1 MIDMSALVASSG
13 CVESRGNIY
22 LRRAA
27 YAILGGLVV
36 FDALNFLQVVP
47 YQVEFTLFGRIV
59 STGGAFLALVIA
71 DALFKKHIGRALP
84 GIVWASFALI
94 IVGDFFGDVF
104 HFYGSWDRY
113 DQAIHFLS
121 GPFLVAPL
129 IALLVMIKNAKQWRV
144 PDGILYLLALGINV
158 TIAVLYE
165 VEEYLEDFFT
175 LSQRLGD
182 GPDTANDLMVNL
194 IGGVGCILAVMAYK
208 KIRHYWYSRKGFSVP
223 VHIVSVSH

>member
-1 MIDMSALVASSG
+1 MSTIPIASSRFG
-13 CVESRGNIY
+13 ESRLDIY

-27 YAILGGLVV
+27 YTILGGLVL
-36 FDALNFLQVVP
+36 FDALNFFQVLP
-47 YQVEFTLFGRIV
+47 YKVEFTLFGRIV
-59 STGGAFLALVIA
+59 STGGAFLALAIA

-84 GIVWASFALI
+84 GIARVSFALI
-94 IVGDFFGDVF
+94 IIGDFFGDVF

-129 IALLVMIKNAKQWRV
+129 IALLGMIKNAKQWRV

-182 GPDTANDLMVNL
+182 GPDTANDMMVNL
-194 IGGVGCILAVMAYK
+194 IGGAGCILAILAYK
-208 KIRHYWYSRKGFSVP
+208 KIKHSWYSRKGFSVP
-223 VHIVSVSH
+223 VHIISPSH